1 MAFKKEVVEIIEP
14 RDIFVGNVKA
24 EITLEEFGEYESE
37 TCAKANESVKRLLV
51 EYDGIIRFNFR
62 HFPLTNIHQRSLKA
76 GEAAVA
82 TGQEGK
88 FWEMHN
94 ILFANRKNLGTTS
107 LKLYSKEA
115 GVNNKRFLDDLVNAT
130 YGWQV
135 QGDLREGLDRGVKTA
150 PTFFINGE
158 RMEEHSYEDLKK
170 GIEEAIKNLKN
181 KGKGKPTPVK
191 PIVKVVAKVENEDW
205 AKPIYADRIKGK
217 PIPARK
223 SSKNAGQRTIVAKA
237 EPAKVEKKE
246 VVKPASKKAVKEVV
260 KVTAI
265 KAKAAPVKVKAVPTK
280 VKAAPAKAAQV
291 KVKAATAKT
300 KK

>member
-14 RDIFVGNVKA
+14 KDIFVGNAKA

-37 TCAKANESVKRLLV
+37 PCAKANESVKLLLE
-51 EYDGIIRFNFR
+51 EYKGIIRFNFR

-135 QGDLREGLDRGVKTA
+135 QGDLREGIDRGVKTV

-158 RMEEHSYEDLKK
+158 KMENHSYEDLKK
-170 GIEEAIKNLKN
+170 GIEQAIKNLKN
-181 KGKGKPTPVK
+181 KGKGKVPVAK
-191 PIVKVVAKVENEDW
+191 QAAKVEVAEERM
-205 AKPIYADRIKGK
+205 ASKYPDRIPGK

-223 SSKNAGQRTIVAKA
+223 SAKNNQQQV
-237 EPAKVEKKE
+237 
-246 VVKPASKKAVKEVV
+246 
-260 KVTAI
+260 
-265 KAKAAPVKVKAVPTK
+265 KAKPIEVNVIKEKPVKVKTEPKSTK
-280 VKAAPAKAAQV
+280 KTIP
-291 KVKAATAKT
+291 TAKKAIAKPIT
-300 KK
+300 KAKVATKAKQRA

>member
-14 RDIFVGNVKA
+14 RDIFVGNAKA

-51 EYDGIIRFNFR
+51 EYDGVIRFNFR

-135 QGDLREGLDRGVKTA
+135 QGDLREGIDRGVKTA

-170 GIEEAIKNLKN
+170 GIEDAIKNLKN
-181 KGKGKPTPVK
+181 KGKGKAAPAK
-191 PIVKVVAKVENEDW
+191 PIAKVVIKADPDEDW

-217 PIPARK
+217 PIKAR
-223 SSKNAGQRTIVAKA
+223 SSSRNGQRSSAPKTVIAPAEMAKPAPKPAKVAKA
-237 EPAKVEKKE
+237 EPKAVAKVAT
-246 VVKPASKKAVKEVV
+246 KPAAKASPKAVAKPVAKKKAK
-260 KVTAI
+260 
-265 KAKAAPVKVKAVPTK
+265 
-280 VKAAPAKAAQV
+280 
-291 KVKAATAKT
+291 
-300 KK
+300 